1 MFVCL
6 FVLFICFVFVI
17 FNIFFKFVSGPQ
29 WKSLELPVIVLSN
42 KVLIIIII
50 IFIIIITILLKWYNL
65 VFFTNERIYIEIDLL
80 YLD

>member
-1 MFVCL
+1 M
-6 FVLFICFVFVI
+6 
-17 FNIFFKFVSGPQ
+17 
-29 WKSLELPVIVLSN
+29 LSN
-42 KVLIIIII
+42 KVLIIIIIII